1 MTPTVPPPAT
11 ADASRAAGRALRVL
25 VVSQVLGGAGMA
37 AGITVGALLAQ
48 DLFDSTSL
56 SGLPVALFTIGAAL
70 GAAALG
76 RICQHRGR
84 RVGLALGN
92 GVAAA
97 GSAGVVAGAAAHRP
111 AVLLAALF
119 VYGAGTSTGLLARYA
134 GAELAPPGR
143 RGRATG
149 TVLVAMTLGAVAG
162 PNLVGPTGALAHAWG
177 IPRLAGPFLLATA
190 AYAAAALVLL
200 GWLRSLPPP
209 PVEPA
214 AEPAAAGSGK
224 EPASGTEPHGPVR
237 GVSGVVTGA
246 TVMVTAQLAM
256 ISVMTMTPVH
266 LTGHGHGTQ
275 TAGLVIALHVGAMLL
290 PSPLS
295 GLLADRVGGRP
306 VAAAS
311 GLVLLCAGLL
321 AGLAPPASVVLSA
334 CALVLLGIGWNLAL
348 IGGTALLTN
357 AAPAENR
364 ATVQGLADVGMSVAG
379 ATGGMVSG
387 LVVTGSGYPTLAA
400 AAGILALA
408 VIPAVALRGSP
419 P

>member
-1 MTPTVPPPAT
+1 MTRTVPAPAT
-11 ADASRAAGRALRVL
+11 ADASRAPGRALTVL

-56 SGLPVALFTIGAAL
+56 SGLPVALFTLGAAL

-76 RICQHRGR
+76 RVCQHRGR

-111 AVLLAALF
+111 VLLLAALF
-119 VYGAGTSTGLLARYA
+119 VYGAGTATGLLARYA

-162 PNLVGPTGALAHAWG
+162 PNLVGPTGVLAQAWG

-190 AYAAAALVLL
+190 AYTAAALVLL
-200 GWLRSLPPP
+200 VWLRPLPAP
-209 PVEPA
+209 PV
-214 AEPAAAGSGK
+214 PAAAGT
-224 EPASGTEPHGPVR
+224 GTEEPSGGGPHGPAR
-237 GVSGVVTGA
+237 GASGVVTGA
-246 TVMVTAQLAM
+246 TVMVTAQLVM

-295 GLLADRVGGRP
+295 GLLVDRAGGGP
-306 VAAAS
+306 VAAVS
-311 GLVLLCAGLL
+311 GGVLLCGGLF
-321 AGLAPPASVVLSA
+321 AALAPPASVVLSA

-348 IGGTALLTN
+348 IGGTALLTH
-357 AAPAENR
+357 AAPAETR

-387 LVVTGSGYPTLAA
+387 LVVTGSGYPVLAA
-400 AAGILALA
+400 AAGALAVA

-419 P
+419 R